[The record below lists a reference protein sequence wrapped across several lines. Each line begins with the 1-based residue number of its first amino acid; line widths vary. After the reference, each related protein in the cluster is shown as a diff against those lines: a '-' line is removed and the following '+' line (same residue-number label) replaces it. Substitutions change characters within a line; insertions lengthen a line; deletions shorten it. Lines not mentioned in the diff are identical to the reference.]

1 MTIFL
6 SALSSPDHPKFTAA
20 VCWFTIPQ
28 KRNMRNSIEDQKI
41 DAPDIPPG
49 LDARSVKSDI
59 ESAHGEVEGRK
70 RLPIDYSSPGAFFHS
85 VGLRFSM
92 MWTKRF
98 VLSLLAGQVVSLCIT
113 CTNVT
118 TTELGKRGWALP
130 TTQSMFLYFTLFL
143 IYTPYTLYKYGF
155 RGWAEMVFRD
165 GWKYFIL
172 AAADVEGNFMVVKAY
187 QYTDLLSCMLLDA
200 WAIPACIFFTW
211 LWMRTRY
218 HWTQLL
224 GVFICLGGLGM
235 LVGSDVISGKTAGG
249 PPLNRAKGD
258 GFMIAGA
265 TLYGFTNA
273 TEELF
278 VRKRPLYEA
287 SIASRN
293 VVGQLGM
300 WGIII
305 SACQVGG
312 LEVHDFKNHVWNG
325 AVAGLIIAYTTG
337 MLILYTVAPI
347 LYRMASSAYYN
358 LSIISADFY
367 GLLFGLFLYHYD
379 PYWLYF
385 ISFAVTIL
393 GLITY
398 FWWAAPED
406 QGELVAQAPE
416 YVQRRREKLQ
426 GPQKIVGNV

>member
-1 MTIFL
+1 
-6 SALSSPDHPKFTAA
+6 
-20 VCWFTIPQ
+20 
-28 KRNMRNSIEDQKI
+28 MRNSSDDQKI
-41 DAPDIPPG
+41 DVPDTPPG
-49 LDARSVKSDI
+49 LDSRSVKSDI
-59 ESAHGEVEGRK
+59 ESARPEDQNGAHK
-70 RLPIDYSSPGAFFHS
+70 RLPIDYSSPGAFFNS

-98 VLSLLAGQVVSLCIT
+98 FLSLLAGQVVSLCIT

-118 TTELGKRGWALP
+118 TTELSMRGWALP

-143 IYTPYTLYKYGF
+143 VYTPYTVYKYGF
-155 RGWAEMVFRD
+155 KGWAEMVYRD

-172 AAADVEGNFMVVKAY
+172 AAADVEANFLVVKAY

-200 WAIPACIFFTW
+200 WAIPACIFFSW
-211 LWMRTRY
+211 LWMRTKY

-224 GVFICLGGLGM
+224 GVVICLGGMAM
-235 LVGSDVISGKTAGG
+235 LVGSDIISGKTDGAA
-249 PPLNRAKGD
+249 PLNRAKGD

-278 VRKRPLYEA
+278 VRKRPLYE
-287 SIASRN
+287 
-293 VVGQLGM
+293 VVGQLGF

-312 LEVHDFKNHVWNG
+312 LEARDFKHHAWNG
-325 AVAGLIIAYTTG
+325 ATAGLLIAFTTG

-367 GLLFGLFLYHYD
+367 GLLFGLFLYHYK

-385 ISFAVTIL
+385 ISFAVTMI

-406 QGELVAQAPE
+406 QGELTAQAPA
-416 YVQRRREKLQ
+416 YVQERREKLR